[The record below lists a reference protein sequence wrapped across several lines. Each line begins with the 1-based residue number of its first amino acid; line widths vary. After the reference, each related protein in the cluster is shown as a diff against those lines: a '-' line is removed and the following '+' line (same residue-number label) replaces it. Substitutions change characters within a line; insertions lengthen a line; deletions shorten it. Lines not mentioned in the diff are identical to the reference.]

1 MRLNLVEGTEMISGK
16 ATEAAL
22 GGEALRGLGDTEVAE
37 RKARGEVNLVAP
49 SISRSY
55 TRILFENAFTP
66 INVMLFAISVVLVAI
81 GLFGDAVMTA
91 GLVLMNVVVGMFQE
105 GRAKRRLDQIY
116 LLARP
121 RATVL
126 RNGEEVALAPGEIVR
141 DDLVLLTTGDEIQV
155 DGLVVEAWDFGVD
168 ESLLTGESELVPK
181 QRGDRIYSGAFCMTG
196 RAVFRADRVGAESFA
211 QQITAKARTFRSV
224 RTPLQREVSLII
236 LGMALTVT
244 VLSILV
250 TSSLISFYGHLP
262 LEETVRAA
270 AVIVALVPQGLA
282 FMVTVT
288 YAMAA
293 VRIAG
298 TGALVQRMN
307 AVESMSHVDVL
318 CTDKTGTLT
327 TNQLKLE
334 ALQPIETDETEL
346 RALLGSFAASV
357 TVPNRTLAAVRDAL
371 PAEARGVRLE
381 VPFDSA
387 KKWSALAFE
396 EEDAVYVLGAPEVL
410 EPWLTARDGSRE
422 AVERWVA
429 RGLRVL
435 LFARTP
441 RAEGETAIEAGNLPG
456 PLTPLGLIVLS
467 DVLRTEAAAT
477 VARFAA
483 AGIRLKVLS
492 GDHPETVSSLA
503 RQAGIDDGGQPV
515 SGSDLDALDESHLA
529 ATAEEA
535 SVFGRITPEHK
546 ERLLTVLQQ
555 RGHHVAMIGDGVND
569 VPALKRADV
578 SVAMRSGSPVTRS
591 VADIVLLQD
600 SFAVLPA
607 AFEEGQRIRAGMQGM
622 IRLFLARTLSVSLL
636 ILATSLSA
644 DPFPTTPRQ
653 AGILA
658 LLTVGLPVLVLAA
671 WARPARTPR
680 YLLPS
685 ASVFVLPAAL
695 TIGLGSYLVFH
706 FFFEASSEVDRA
718 RTAATL
724 FATCC
729 GLVILPFV
737 EGRPGGRLKP
747 DPRLIGLSAV
757 MFSLLAVSIAIGP
770 LRRFYELVQ
779 LSGVESLALTA
790 AVCAWAAVFL
800 LVWRHGPALELHALS
815 RLLRSERARSRV

>member
-1 MRLNLVEGTEMISGK
+1 MTTASARLKLERESMVGERSVETPPY
-16 ATEAAL
+16 EAR
-22 GGEALRGLGDTEVAE
+22 RGLSSAEVAE

-66 INVMLFAISVVLVAI
+66 INLILFGISVALAAL

-105 GRAKRRLDQIY
+105 GRAKRRLDQIF

-121 RATVL
+121 HATVL
-126 RNGEEVALAPGEIVR
+126 RDGVETELPPQEIVR
-141 DDLVLLTTGDEIQV
+141 DDLVLLRQGDEVQV
-155 DGLVVEAWDFGVD
+155 DGVVLEAQDFEVD
-168 ESLLTGESELVPK
+168 ESLLTGESELVAK
-181 QRGDRIYSGAFCMTG
+181 QADDRVYSGAFCMGG
-196 RAVFRADRVGAESFA
+196 RALFQVDRVGAESFA

-236 LGMALTVT
+236 LGMAVAVT
-244 VLSILV
+244 GLSVLV
-250 TSSLISFYGHLP
+250 TNALIDFYGSLP

-293 VRIAG
+293 VRIAR

-307 AVESMSHVDVL
+307 AVESISHVDVL

-327 TNQLKLE
+327 TNELKLE
-334 ALQPIETDETEL
+334 ALQPLAASEDEL
-346 RALLGSFAASV
+346 KAWLGAFAAAV
-357 TVPNRTLAAVRDAL
+357 TTPNKTLTAIRDAL
-371 PAEARGVRLE
+371 PAEARPPRSE
-381 VPFDSA
+381 VAFDSA
-387 KKWSALAFE
+387 KKWSALVFE
-396 EEDAVYVLGAPEVL
+396 GGAACVLGAPEALAANVA
-410 EPWLTARDGSRE
+410 PFDGAQE
-422 AVERWVA
+422 ALDRWVA
-429 RGLRVL
+429 QGLRVL
-435 LFARTP
+435 LFASASGP
-441 RAEGETAIEAGNLPG
+441 GVEDALAAERLP
-456 PLTPLGLIVLS
+456 PALTPLGLVVLS
-467 DVLRTEAAAT
+467 DVLRTEAAST
-477 VARFAA
+477 VERFAA
-483 AGIRLKVLS
+483 AGIRVKVLS
-492 GDHPETVSSLA
+492 GDHPETVGSLA
-503 RQAGIDDGGQPV
+503 RQAGITGAGPPV
-515 SGSDLDALDESHLA
+515 AGRDLDALDERGLTE
-529 ATAEEA
+529 TAERA
-535 SVFGRITPEHK
+535 SVFGRNTPEHK
-546 ERLLTVLQQ
+546 ERLLAALQS

-607 AFEEGQRIRAGMQGM
+607 AFSEGQRIRAGMEAM

-636 ILATSLSA
+636 ILATSLAA

-658 LLTVGLPVLVLAA
+658 LLTVGLPALALAA

-685 ASVFVLPAAL
+685 ASSFVLPVAA
-695 TIGLGSYLVFH
+695 TIGLGSFLVFH
-706 FFFEASSEVDRA
+706 AFFEAGGDVETA

-724 FATCC
+724 FGTCC
-729 GLVILPFV
+729 GLVVLPFV
-737 EGRPGGRLKP
+737 GSGPGAPLDPDGRLVRLAGAMLALLVASLAI
-747 DPRLIGLSAV
+747 DPV
-757 MFSLLAVSIAIGP
+757 
-770 LRRFYELVQ
+770 RRFYELVV
-779 LSGVESLALTA
+779 LSEVEA
-790 AVCAWAAVFL
+790 AAIIAAFAGWAAAFL
-800 LVWRHGPALELHALS
+800 LIWRHGPSFELGALG
-815 RLLRSERARSRV
+815 RLLHRSQPA